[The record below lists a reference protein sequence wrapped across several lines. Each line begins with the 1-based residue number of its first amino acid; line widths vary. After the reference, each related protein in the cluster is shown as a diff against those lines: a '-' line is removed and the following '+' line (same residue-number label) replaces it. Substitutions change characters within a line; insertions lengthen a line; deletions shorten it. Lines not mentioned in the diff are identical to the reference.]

1 MSKRKDRLKALFA
14 GEPETGGQQ
23 APEPQSLKSEPAL
36 ANSGARR
43 SSQEP
48 TTPPS
53 PTPAT
58 TPRPDRPRA
67 ASGAVKAMGLSLG
80 QMAQDLKDQ
89 TGERVVTLNPSKIEP
104 SPVADRITIE
114 AQLDDGF
121 AELKDSLE
129 SRGQQVPVLVR
140 RHPDPAK
147 QADGWY
153 QAAYGHRRI
162 RAAREL
168 GVEIMAIVRDL
179 SDDALILAQGKENAE
194 RRDLSFIEKAFFARS
209 LMDHGFER
217 SVVQDA
223 LAVHKAEMTRLLQV
237 ADKVPYPIA
246 RAIGPAPKAGRPRWQ
261 DLAALLDGEAAEVIA
276 RDEAGTEAFR
286 TANSDQRFQMIYKR
300 LLNRRPADAGKAKAV
315 TVKASNGAP
324 IADVKGT
331 TIQVSKK
338 MPAAFTDFVAA
349 RLPDLLEAYEAAAGE
364 DSASGG
370 DSAG

>member
-14 GEPETGGQQ
+14 GEPEAG
-23 APEPQSLKSEPAL
+23 AEKPSLPQSMKSEPAL
-36 ANSGARR
+36 ANSPAAAASPEQ
-43 SSQEP
+43 SSA
-48 TTPPS
+48 PS
-53 PTPAT
+53 PRPAST
-58 TPRPDRPRA
+58 VLPDRTRA

-80 QMAQDLKDQ
+80 QMAQELKDQ
-89 TGERVVTLNPSKIEP
+89 TGERVVTLNPAKIEP
-104 SPVADRITIE
+104 SPVADRITVE

-121 AELKDSLE
+121 ADLKASLE

-209 LMDHGFER
+209 LIDHGFER

-276 RDEAGTEAFR
+276 LDEAGSQAFLAA
-286 TANSDQRFQMIYKR
+286 TSDQRFQLIYKR
-300 LLNRRPADAGKAKAV
+300 LLNRRSAAGRRIKAV
-315 TVKASNGAP
+315 TVKGRNGAS

-331 TIQVSKK
+331 TIQLSRK
-338 MPAAFTDFVAA
+338 MPSGFTDFVAA
-349 RLPDLLEAYEAAAGE
+349 RLPDLLEAFEAEAGE
-364 DSASGG
+364 KSASDGG
-370 DSAG
+370 SAG